1 MTCTI
6 VSNRNEQNWK
16 CKNEHEMQYIVLKMA
31 ILNCIYEMYQK
42 GYTEYYLN
50 CENGI
55 PLWTA
60 EIICAL
66 KIYNQISLHLVIPY
80 EEQSA
85 NRHEEIRDRY
95 YQIHEKSDSVKYA
108 SFKYHPDCY
117 DAADRIMIDK
127 SDAVIA
133 FRTLQEKNICGK
145 ICPKDWK
152 NCLYYSN
159 TINAKRL
166 PTQKTWGG
174 VQFTYHQP
182 STITTS
188 FTSPSSAALI

>member
-31 ILNCIYEMYQK
+31 ILNCILEMYRK
-42 GYTEYYLN
+42 GYTDYYLN

-66 KIYNQISLHLVIPY
+66 KIYNKISLHLVIPY

-85 NRHEEIRDRY
+85 NWHEEIRNRY
-95 YQIHEKSDSVKYA
+95 YQIHEKADSVKYA
-108 SFKYHPDCY
+108 SFQYHPNCY
-117 DAADRIMIDK
+117 NTADRIMIDN
-127 SDAVIA
+127 SDAVII
-133 FRTLQEKNICGK
+133 FRALQEKTFAEK
-145 ICPKDWK
+145 
-152 NCLYYSN
+152 Y
-159 TINAKRL
+159 AE
-166 PTQKTWGG
+166 KTKKT
-174 VQFTYHQP
+174 VFAIP
-182 STITTS
+182 I
-188 FTSPSSAALI
+188 L